1 MRILV
6 DGDAFPD
13 LNLVVALAKKYQKEI
28 IIYVDSE
35 HEINLD
41 VKIIRVCKGNNAVDT
56 ALENDVGEN
65 DIVLTQDYGVA
76 VICLSKRAFC
86 INPLGYSY
94 KEETISSLLEIKSY
108 KQKLRRHTHIKGPK
122 KRTKDDTKKLLLE
135 IEKVIKE
142 NEKESS

>member
-13 LNLVVALAKKYQKEI
+13 LGSIVTLAKKYNIKV

-41 VKIIRVCKGNNAVDT
+41 TTIIRVAKGANAVDT
-56 ALENDVGEN
+56 KLENDVLEG

-76 VICLSKRAFC
+76 VICLSKNAIV
-86 INPLGYSY
+86 INQLGYLY
-94 KEETISSLLEIKSY
+94 NTIL
-108 KQKLRRHTHIKGPK
+108 
-122 KRTKDDTKKLLLE
+122 
-135 IEKVIKE
+135 V
-142 NEKESS
+142 